1 MFVGLSPSSCHQID
15 EEEKQKV
22 FTRQEKR
29 ENGEVLGG
37 SSPSVSRGGVHL
49 IWYVKLLVWG
59 EHDGQHRFV
68 TASRNAT
75 SLLVGN
81 KVTDA
86 QLVTATTLRDYTV
99 QVKVQSMKQGLLS
112 VQNQQCTNI
121 CVLDAG
127 VLNLLN
133 L

>member
-29 ENGEVLGG
+29 ENGRRNSEVLGG
-37 SSPSVSRGGVHL
+37 SSPSVSRGAVHL

-59 EHDGQHRFV
+59 ERDGHHRSV
-68 TASRNAT
+68 LASRNAT

-81 KVTDA
+81 KVMDA
-86 QLVTATTLRDYTV
+86 
-99 QVKVQSMKQGLLS
+99 
-112 VQNQQCTNI
+112 
-121 CVLDAG
+121 
-127 VLNLLN
+127 
-133 L
+133 

>member
-29 ENGEVLGG
+29 ENGRRNSEVLGG
-37 SSPSVSRGGVHL
+37 SSPSVSRGAVHL

-59 EHDGQHRFV
+59 EHDGHHRSV

-86 QLVTATTLRDYTV
+86 QLVTATTL
-99 QVKVQSMKQGLLS
+99 
-112 VQNQQCTNI
+112 
-121 CVLDAG
+121 
-127 VLNLLN
+127 
-133 L
+133 